1 MSHPSW
7 LTLLQQHRSIAVIR
21 ASKQSQGLQMAQA
34 VAAAG
39 MRLIEITW
47 NSDRP
52 FELIRLLRL
61 ELPNCI
67 IGSGTLLNL
76 EQLQQ
81 AIHAG
86 AQFLFSPHVDT
97 NLIEAAVAAD
107 VPIVPGALSPTE
119 IVTAW
124 EAGAACVKVFSIQA
138 VGGTRYL
145 KALQGGRERGG

>member
-61 ELPNCI
+61 ELPSC
-67 IGSGTLLNL
+67 
-76 EQLQQ
+76 Q
-81 AIHAG
+81 
-86 AQFLFSPHVDT
+86 
-97 NLIEAAVAAD
+97 
-107 VPIVPGALSPTE
+107 
-119 IVTAW
+119 
-124 EAGAACVKVFSIQA
+124 
-138 VGGTRYL
+138 
-145 KALQGGRERGG
+145 